1 MKKITLVHSIIMIAA
16 LAACAPSITVTS
28 DWDPGFDFSESQTFV
43 LLENDIPGINRFIEQ
58 RIRDA
63 VVANLTKAGLRQVD
77 SLDGADL
84 AVGYQIATEGRTRYQ
99 TVHSGWSGS
108 GMHSSSARWGM
119 STGTSRTTQRNY
131 TVGTLVIA
139 VFETGDK
146 ELVWEA
152 AGAQTID
159 PTSTPQESE
168 KQINNA
174 VKRILQDFPPKA

>member
-1 MKKITLVHSIIMIAA
+1 MKKNALVVSIVMIAA
-16 LAACAPSITVTS
+16 LTACAPSITVTS
-28 DWDPGFDFSESQTFV
+28 DWDPGFDFSQSQTFV
-43 LLENDIPGINRFIEQ
+43 LLESDIPGINRFVEQ

-63 VVANLTKAGLRQVD
+63 IVANLTKAGLQQVD

-84 AVGYQIATEGRTRYQ
+84 AVGNEVATEGRTRYQ

-119 STGTSRTTQRNY
+119 STGTSRTVQRNY

-139 VFETGDK
+139 VFETDSK

-159 PTSTPQESE
+159 ATSTPEESE

-174 VKRILQDFPPKA
+174 VKRILRDFPPKA

>member
-1 MKKITLVHSIIMIAA
+1 MKKIALVVSIVMIAA
-16 LAACAPSITVTS
+16 LAACSASIAVTS
-28 DWDPGFDFSESQTFV
+28 DWDPAFDFSQSQTFV
-43 LLENDIPGINRFIEQ
+43 LLENDIPGINRFVEQ

-63 VVANLTKAGLRQVD
+63 IVANLTKAGFQQVNT
-77 SLDGADL
+77 LDGADL
-84 AVGYQIATEGRTRYQ
+84 AVGNEIATEGRTRYQ
-99 TVHSGWSGS
+99 TVHSGWTGS
-108 GMHSSSARWGM
+108 GMHSNSARWGM

-139 VFETGDK
+139 VFETVNK

-159 PTSTPQESE
+159 ATSTPEESE

-174 VKRILQDFPPKA
+174 VKRILRDFPPKA